1 MPSEVLKNL
10 FLFLLCLLLVSTI
23 ISLSSSIAVW
33 KGMGLMQASMK
44 HLEQLLVLSGF
55 CDAARSDCRSKSIVI
70 HS

>member
-10 FLFLLCLLLVSTI
+10 FLFSFCLLLVSTI

-33 KGMGLMQASMK
+33 KGMGLMQARMK

-55 CDAARSDCRSKSIVI
+55 CDAVWSDCRSKSIII